1 MILNLLDW
9 ALWFNFPLMLKQ
21 YSMMAITTC
30 GIVYVRL
37 SFCIAFAVRTSFMCV
52 CVRVCSRACVVLC
65 NGSV

>member
-52 CVRVCSRACVVLC
+52 CARVFTCVCGTL
-65 NGSV
+65 